1 MATELAQIEHSHDCK
16 HCVEQWCL
24 DFLCWGMTK
33 GIIVLRFLVLSILV
47 AFGFVYKF
55 IWFFSLC
62 YCLFGIQFSLV
73 KSCFPVLFYS
83 FPKRWWLLG
92 VDQDEARRLE
102 LTPGVSYDWQWLK
115 YFKHHLPASC
125 FQNAHW
131 PEAGSGSRA
140 RIPALQSGMH
150 TLRMASLLCHMPTTR
165 RFFYTFINY
174 KLLKFNCSFILFF

>member
-115 YFKHHLPASC
+115 YFKHHAS
-125 FQNAHW
+125 
-131 PEAGSGSRA
+131 R
-140 RIPALQSGMH
+140 MH
-150 TLRMASLLCHMPTTR
+150 TGRKLEVEAEPEFQHCSQGCTHFAWHLYCVICPPLGDFSTHSLI
-165 RFFYTFINY
+165 IN
-174 KLLKFNCSFILFF
+174 F